1 MPETARWQRLGVVG
15 LMLACAPASGGSL
28 EVRVMNGDQPVAA
41 AVVELLGPALPPP
54 TPSAGVMD
62 QINSEFVPRQ
72 LVVTRGSDV
81 SFPNS
86 DVTRHQ
92 VYSFSPAKRFE
103 LPLYS
108 GTPPEPVRFE
118 SAGVVTLGCN
128 IHDAMIGYI
137 VVVDSDAWAETS
149 AQGVAIVSDVPAG
162 DYQLRIWH
170 ERVAAEP
177 SRPGVRIDD
186 GETARIDVQLEL
198 RPPAPPRG
206 DERLRALQERFRAIK
221 RERD

>member
-1 MPETARWQRLGVVG
+1 MFDGEQAVP
-15 LMLACAPASGGSL
+15 
-28 EVRVMNGDQPVAA
+28 A
-41 AVVELLGPALPPP
+41 AVVELLGPALPA
-54 TPSAGVMD
+54 PSPAPGIMD

-72 LVVTRGSDV
+72 LVVTRGSEV

-92 VYSFSPAKRFE
+92 VYSFSPTKRFE

-108 GTPPEPVRFE
+108 GTPPDPVRFD

-137 VVVDSDAWAETS
+137 VVVDSDHWSQTGDD
-149 AQGVAIVSDVPAG
+149 GVARLQGLPEG
-162 DYQLRIWH
+162 DYRLRIWH
-170 ERVAAEP
+170 ERIAAEP
-177 SRPGVRIDD
+177 EGLTVSVA
-186 GETARIDVQLEL
+186 GEQPAQVDVTLQLK
-198 RPPAPPRG
+198 PQAPPRG

-221 RERD
+221 RD

>member
-1 MPETARWQRLGVVG
+1 MPRTACRQALGALLGVCV
-15 LMLACAPASGGSL
+15 CASSLGGSL
-28 EVRVMNGDQPVAA
+28 EVRVFDGEQAVPA
-41 AVVELLGPALPPP
+41 AVVELLGPALPA
-54 TPSAGVMD
+54 PSPAPGIMD

-72 LVVTRGSDV
+72 LVVTRGSEV

-92 VYSFSPAKRFE
+92 VYSFSPTKRFE

-108 GTPPEPVRFE
+108 GTPPDPVRFD

-137 VVVDSDAWAETS
+137 VVVDSDHWSQTGDD
-149 AQGVAIVSDVPAG
+149 GVARLQGLPEG
-162 DYQLRIWH
+162 DYRLRIWH
-170 ERVAAEP
+170 ERIAAEP
-177 SRPGVRIDD
+177 EGLTVSVA
-186 GETARIDVQLEL
+186 GEQPAQVDVTLQLK
-198 RPPAPPRG
+198 PQAPPRG

-221 RERD
+221 RD